1 MDEIMQNN
9 KVAKAVKYAIA
20 CSVISTG
27 LSTGVAIANEDTEGK
42 NVERIEVTGSRIQ
55 RAEFESA
62 SPVASFDAEDIAKS
76 GVTSVDEFLKFIPA
90 TSGFQLGA
98 TTNNG
103 NDGAKKIDLR
113 GMGFNRTLILINGKR
128 SIGDVN
134 SDGAVDLN
142 QVPMS
147 MVKRIDVLKDGASTI
162 YGTDAIAG
170 VVNIILQDDF
180 EGVRVSGSAGAGTSE
195 WDAKQKT
202 FSVLMGTA
210 SDKGS
215 ITVALEYNSQEELKQ
230 GERDW
235 AHDALYPSA
244 IRDENTGEVLGFE
257 AVASGSS
264 NSRTIRLTGDQR
276 AAIAAA
282 GGPDKASWV
291 VDADTGEVR
300 PYDNTKDVYN
310 YAPVNAL
317 ITPNDRFQI
326 ALNGKYEV
334 ADGTNAYVDAF
345 YTQRESLQR
354 LAPDASFGRGQ
365 MQYVWDNPNNP
376 FGAADRNPW
385 GVDFSASDLTEA
397 QTDPMKGIH
406 INRRF
411 TESGGRIFTQKAH
424 TYRILAGL
432 EGEIGD
438 GMFYDVSFTHGYNEQ
453 LDNTKNYHR
462 FDRWQTIT
470 NAVNCAANADCKA
483 AGVLDPFADFGAITP
498 EQMAYLSA
506 NSLKDF
512 SYGELRHIIA
522 TLSGEIETD
531 FGGGFIGW
539 AAGFENRKEKGESIP
554 DEFSSEGLTT
564 SGASD
569 PQLGSFTADEI
580 YLETFIP
587 VADSLSIEA
596 AIRYSDYENNKGAT
610 FDSTNFKVSVDWR
623 PLDSLK
629 VRGGISTGFRAPNIS
644 EMNQNQST
652 GFPTVDFICEFED
665 IRNDITDQQRANCI
679 ADADTAELGYAW
691 QPAYTTEAPEK
702 SLIPEESV
710 TTNIGFVYTVPMDDN
725 LVFSVDYWR
734 ISIEDLIGST
744 PYQLLFNS
752 CMDSKDYSASSC
764 SAFPKDDNGK
774 AMPIASFGLPN
785 DATFA
790 FGNVGELDTSGIDF
804 ELDYSTEADLG
815 FTDRIGVRVSGT
827 YNIERVETWVELGL
841 ERDMVGNAYPF
852 EIYPELKFTTS
863 FIFGGDNWDANYDLR
878 YISETTD
885 ALRPASITDDNIA
898 DAVLYHD
905 VSASYSMDNARFSVG
920 ISNLL
925 DKDAPRYHS
934 GFNANTAPGTYDTI
948 GRRLFASFKLD
959 F

>member
-62 SPVASFDAEDIAKS
+62 SPVASFDAEDIAKT
-76 GVTSVDEFLKFIPA
+76 GLTSVDEFLKFIPA

-113 GMGFNRTLILINGKR
+113 GLGFNRTLILINGKR

-180 EGVRVSGSAGAGTSE
+180 EGVRVSGSAAAGTSE

-215 ITVALEYNSQEELKQ
+215 LTVALEYNSQEELKQ

-235 AHDALYPSA
+235 AHDALYPRA
-244 IRDENTGEVLGFE
+244 TYDDNGNVTAFNP
-257 AVASGSS
+257 VASGSS
-264 NSRTIRLTGDQR
+264 NSRTIRLTDEQI
-276 AAIAAA
+276 AAVVAA
-282 GGPDKASWV
+282 GGPEEGNWV
-291 VDADTGEVR
+291 VDSASGQVR
-300 PYDNTKDVYN
+300 PYNPDTDVYN

-354 LAPDASFGRGQ
+354 LAPDASFGRQ
-365 MQYVWDNPNNP
+365 DRQYIWDNPNNP
-376 FGAADRNPW
+376 FGAADRNPY
-385 GVDFSASDLTEA
+385 GVDFSASSLEEA
-397 QTDPMKGIH
+397 TADPLKGIH

-432 EGEIGD
+432 EGEVGD

-462 FDRWQTIT
+462 FDRWQMIA
-470 NAVNCAANADCKA
+470 NAPNCAASTDCSEV
-483 AGVLDPFADFGAITP
+483 GLLNPFADFGTITP

-512 SYGELRHIIA
+512 SYGELRHFIA

-539 AAGFENRKEKGESIP
+539 AAGFENRKERGESIP
-554 DEFSSEGLTT
+554 DEFSAGGLTT

-569 PQLGSFTADEI
+569 PQKGSFSVDEV
-580 YLETFIP
+580 YFETFIP
-587 VADSLSIEA
+587 VADSLSVEA
-596 AIRYSDYENNKGAT
+596 ALRYSDYENNQGQS

-623 PLDSLK
+623 PLDNLK
-629 VRGGISTGFRAPNIS
+629 VRGGISTGFRAPNIT
-644 EMNQNQST
+644 EMNQDEST
-652 GFPTVDFICEFED
+652 GFPVVDNICEFLE
-665 IRNDITDQQRANCI
+665 IRNDLTDTQRANCTL
-679 ADADTAELGYAW
+679 ANGRSKELGFAW
-691 QPAYTTEAPEK
+691 QATYTTKAPDDA
-702 SLIPEESV
+702 SLVPEESV
-710 TTNIGFVYTVPMDDN
+710 TTNLGIVYTAPIDDN
-725 LVFSVDYWR
+725 LVFSIDYWR
-734 ISIEDLIGST
+734 IDLENVIGAT
-744 PYQLLFNS
+744 PYQLLLNS
-752 CMDSKDYSASSC
+752 CMNSEGLKGAAC
-764 SAFPKDDNGK
+764 SAFPTGSDGV
-774 AMPIASFGLPN
+774 ARPLAGGLPN
-785 DATFA
+785 EATYA

-885 ALRPASITDDNIA
+885 ALRPGSITDDNIA

>member
-42 NVERIEVTGSRIQ
+42 GVERIEVTGSRIQ

-62 SPVASFDAEDIAKS
+62 SPVASFDAEDIAKT
-76 GVTSVDEFLKFIPA
+76 GLTSVDEFLKFIPA

-113 GMGFNRTLILINGKR
+113 GLGFNRTLILINGKR

-180 EGVRVSGSAGAGTSE
+180 EGVRVSGSAAAGTSE

-215 ITVALEYNSQEELKQ
+215 LTVALEYNSQEELKQ

-235 AHDALYPSA
+235 AHDALYPTT
-244 IRDENTGEVLGFE
+244 IRDENTNEILGFKAE
-257 AVASGSS
+257 AGGSS
-264 NSRTIRLTGDQR
+264 NSRTIRLTDTQVQ
-276 AAIAAA
+276 AIVDA
-282 GGPDKASWV
+282 GGPKKSNWIVDGAS
-291 VDADTGEVR
+291 GEVR
-300 PYDNTKDVYN
+300 PYIGTDAYN

-334 ADGTNAYVDAF
+334 ADSTNAYVDAF

-365 MQYVWDNPNNP
+365 MQYVWDNPYNP
-376 FGAADRNPW
+376 FGAADRNPY
-385 GVDFSASDLTEA
+385 GVDFSASSLEEA
-397 QTDPMKGIH
+397 QTDLSKGIH

-411 TESGGRIFTQKAH
+411 TESGGRVFTQKAH

-432 EGEIGD
+432 EGEVGD

-462 FDRWQTIT
+462 FDRWQNIT
-470 NAVNCAANADCKA
+470 NASSCINSCAE
-483 AGVLDPFADFGAITP
+483 AGVLNPFGDFGSITP

-539 AAGFENRKEKGESIP
+539 AAGFESRKERGESIP
-554 DEFSSEGLTT
+554 DEFSAAELTT

-569 PQLGSFTADEI
+569 PQSGSFSVDEV
-580 YLETFIP
+580 YFETFIP
-587 VADSLSIEA
+587 VADSLSVEA
-596 AIRYSDYENNKGAT
+596 ALRYSDYENNKGQS

-623 PLDSLK
+623 PLDNLK
-629 VRGGISTGFRAPNIS
+629 VRGGFSTGFRAPNIT
-644 EMNQNQST
+644 EMNQNQT
-652 GFPTVDFICEFED
+652 TDFPVVDSICEFLDLRNDASD
-665 IRNDITDQQRANCI
+665 IRKENCANTG
-679 ADADTAELGYAW
+679 ADTGEVGFAW
-691 QPAYTTEAPEK
+691 QATYVTKAPDDG
-702 SLIPEESV
+702 SLVPEESV
-710 TTNIGFVYTVPMDDN
+710 TTNFGIVYTAPIDDN
-725 LVFSVDYWR
+725 LVFSIDYWR
-734 ISIEDLIGST
+734 IDLENVIGAT
-744 PYQLLFNS
+744 PYQLLLNS
-752 CMDSKDYSASSC
+752 CMDSKDLSAASC
-764 SAFPKDDNGK
+764 SAFPVGEDGK
-774 AMPIASFGLPN
+774 PDPIAGGLPN
-785 DATFA
+785 QAEYA

-827 YNIERVETWVELGL
+827 YNLERVETWVELGL

-852 EIYPELKFTTS
+852 EIYPEMKFTTS

-885 ALRPASITDDNIA
+885 ALRPASITDDHIA

-925 DKDAPRYHS
+925 DEDAPRYHS